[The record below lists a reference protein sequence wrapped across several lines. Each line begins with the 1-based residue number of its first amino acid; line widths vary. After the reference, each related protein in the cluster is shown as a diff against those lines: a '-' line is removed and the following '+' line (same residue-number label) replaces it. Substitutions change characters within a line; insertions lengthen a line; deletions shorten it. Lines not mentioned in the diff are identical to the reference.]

1 MAAAVVEVSGVR
13 AASAIAAREPLAAVV
28 WSMESTV
35 AAAVMAAAAAAAAA
49 AVAAEASW
57 L

>member
-28 WSMESTV
+28 WSTGSMV
-35 AAAVMAAAAAAAAA
+35 AAAVMVAAAAAAA

>member
-1 MAAAVVEVSGVR
+1 MATAVVEVSGVR
-13 AASAIAAREPLAAVV
+13 AASAILAREALAAVV
-28 WSMESTV
+28 WSTGSMV
-35 AAAVMAAAAAAAAA
+35 AAAVMAAAVAAA

>member
-28 WSMESTV
+28 WSTGSMV
-35 AAAVMAAAAAAAAA
+35 AAAVMVAAAAAA